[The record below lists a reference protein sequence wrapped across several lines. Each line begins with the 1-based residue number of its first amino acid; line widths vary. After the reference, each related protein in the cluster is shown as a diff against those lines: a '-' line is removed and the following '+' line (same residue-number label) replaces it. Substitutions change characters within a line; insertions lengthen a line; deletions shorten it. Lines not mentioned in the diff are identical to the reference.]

1 MVDRLSDAKV
11 KDYRRVFDEYKTGN
25 NIVEYRYLEK
35 MLRKLGYDPSEND
48 MESVYAH
55 LDVFCN
61 GDVSFAQFLTL
72 MANKFNTGG
81 TENEMNEEKEE
92 DEELL
97 NEMKAAFRVFDGD
110 GNGFISQAELKHTL
124 INMGEKLSDDDIE
137 DMMKEADTDGDG
149 QISFPEFCRMLT
161 LQELYG

>member
-1 MVDRLSDAKV
+1 MFNACTIPYQTFVCDNS
-11 KDYRRVFDEYKTGN
+11 G
-25 NIVEYRYLEK
+25 
-35 MLRKLGYDPSEND
+35 
-48 MESVYAH
+48 
-55 LDVFCN
+55 N

-110 GNGFISQAELKHTL
+110 GNGFISQG
-124 INMGEKLSDDDIE
+124 IY
-137 DMMKEADTDGDG
+137 
-149 QISFPEFCRMLT
+149 P
-161 LQELYG
+161 